1 MARTKKSENIEVT
14 PEINQDDLLA
24 LIAQMK
30 ATMEEQAKQI
40 KELKSEKTNKRVAE
54 SKTFSDT
61 KKDIERRTVTITS
74 LYSNTLILNG
84 DHSHW
89 LEPYKS
95 ESMSV
100 KEAVKIVEN
109 LPQFLEQGFF
119 TVDDWLIDEY
129 GWAVNEHIMSL
140 EDMRDFFK
148 KPNDEA
154 LELFKNATPGQRTSI
169 IDYIENRI
177 LEAGEF
183 ENINLAAEIGKIIGK
198 DYVKLLSNNR
208 LDDEDRKQ
216 LGIKG

>member
-119 TVDDWLIDEY
+119 TVDDWLVDEY

>member
-24 LIAQMK
+24 LIVQMK

-40 KELKSEKTNKRVAE
+40 KELKSEKTNKRVVE

>member
-1 MARTKKSENIEVT
+1 MARTKKSENIEAT

-40 KELKSEKTNKRVAE
+40 KELKSEKTNKRVVE

-148 KPNDEA
+148 KSNEEA

>member
-40 KELKSEKTNKRVAE
+40 KELKSEKTNKKIVE

-148 KPNDEA
+148 KSNEEA